1 MANVTIT
8 QLPQA
13 GPITGSELVP
23 VVQNGITVQTT
34 TSAIAGSPSQQ
45 QTFITVNQEPTLPN
59 SRALSSSGGI
69 GIVDNGAQSTIA
81 LELTG
86 AAASLDAAGNGFVV
100 KTGLDTVVPRTIQ
113 SSGSGLS
120 VTDGSGVSGNP
131 VFSLT
136 GQVLSLANASGA
148 GLLTLP
154 NNGTVSLTAIVGTS
168 GQINVA
174 NGDAL
179 SGSPTI
185 SIENNPVLPGTGS
198 VTVPIGTLG
207 QRPAGSSGE
216 IRYNTDSNAF
226 EGYSNGSWKDFSL
239 SGGVSLVD
247 TGTGLTGGPITST
260 GTISIANTGVSAA
273 TYGSSSQVAQIAV
286 NAQGQ
291 ITSASNVTISGIS
304 PGGAAGG
311 DLTGT
316 YPNPTLVTTGVS
328 ANSYG
333 SASSVGTFTVD
344 AKGRLT
350 SASNATISI
359 PASAINTTIPNAG
372 LTNSSVTYNGVNVAL
387 GASGTIT
394 ASTTNALTFNNGG
407 SGDASGTTFD
417 GSAAKTVS
425 YNTVGASPL
434 AGSTSLIT
442 VGTITTGTW
451 HGSTIDNAYL
461 TNSSVT
467 VGSTPISLGSSSLTL
482 AGLTSVTLT
491 QDPTSALQAA
501 TKQYVDAA
509 VSNVNYHAACQYAT
523 TADLGSVTYSN
534 GSSGIGATITNAG
547 TQAALVIDGHTFT
560 ATDVTNAV
568 RVLVKNESNGAYN
581 GVYTVTNQG
590 SGSTNWVL
598 TRATDYDQV
607 GSGQNEIA
615 PGDTT
620 FVINGT
626 VNASTQW
633 VQTTDFPITIGTTA
647 ISFVQI
653 GGPGAYTAGTG
664 LTLTG
669 TQFSITNTAV
679 TAASYGSASSVGTFT
694 VNAQGQL
701 TSASN
706 TAIAINGNQITSGTV
721 GSSYISGSYTGI
733 TGVGTLTTGTW
744 NATPIANAY
753 LANSSITVNGNSV
766 SLGGS
771 TTVTANTT
779 NSLTFN
785 NGGAGAASGTAFNGG
800 TAYTISYNTV
810 GASPL
815 AGSSSLVTVGTITS
829 GTWNGTAIGAA
840 YGGTGLSSYT
850 TGDMLYASAS
860 TTIAKLGIG
869 TNGQILTSSGTA
881 PQWTTGSSL
890 SVGTA
895 TNLAGGAASQIP
907 YQTGSG
913 ATSFIANGTA
923 GQVLLSNGASAPSWS
938 GISGGT
944 F

>member
-647 ISFVQI
+647 ISFVQV